1 MSNQTN
7 LLHTLDR
14 VKQLVNALA
23 EHDEQTNRHTYGK
36 SYTELT
42 NLIHDLAEA
51 RDVAARDYFLIE
63 LTSGIHDIEVRIA
76 LVNAL
81 GFHWTDFKEPAP
93 IFAAILANKCEDE
106 SLRGICAAA
115 LGALTY
121 ESAVPLLVDIV
132 TGFTAA
138 DMYVRRS
145 AVAALTG
152 MVNMPYA
159 NRKAFEESL
168 EVPKQVWF
176 EGVQDL
182 LTLSKA
188 LGDWFQWMG

>member
-1 MSNQTN
+1 MNSHSNSTEK
-7 LLHTLDR
+7 LDR
-14 VKQLVNALA
+14 IRKYISEL
-23 EHDEQTNRHTYGK
+23 HSRKEQNSVTPDLSEQREILK
-36 SYTELT
+36 
-42 NLIHDLAEA
+42 LIHDLAEA

-63 LTSGIHDIEVRIA
+63 LTSGAPDTEVRIA

-93 IFAAILANKCEDE
+93 IFVAILANKCEDE

-121 ESAVPLLVDIV
+121 ESAIPLLVDIV
-132 TGFTAA
+132 TGFIAA

-152 MVNMPYA
+152 MANMPYA
-159 NRKAFEESL
+159 NRKAIEESL

-182 LTLSKA
+182 PALSKA
-188 LGDWFQWMG
+188 LDNWFQRMG